1 MKFATLALF
10 AVVAAKVST
19 DATVVL
25 TTKCVAPTAAE
36 AKVFKTA
43 TGTKITKSL
52 AEGVINTAIK
62 AATALAKNDL
72 KDLTDCYTKHSIAKA
87 DEDKSHDMTTGLCAS
102 EYNSWADATNVEFT
116 A

>member
-43 TGTKITKSL
+43 TGTDITKKF
-52 AEGVINTAIK
+52 AEGVLSTAVS
-62 AATALAKNDL
+62 AAKLITKGDL
-72 KDLTDCYTKHSIAKA
+72 KELTDCYTKHSIAKA

-102 EYNSWADATNVEFT
+102 EYNSWANATNVEFT

>member
-36 AKVFKTA
+36 AKAYKVA
-43 TGTKITKSL
+43 SGTDISKKL
-52 AEGVINTAIK
+52 AEGILSTAAK
-62 AATALAKNDL
+62 AAKALATSDH
-72 KDLTDCYTKHSIAKA
+72 KDLTACYTKHSIAKA